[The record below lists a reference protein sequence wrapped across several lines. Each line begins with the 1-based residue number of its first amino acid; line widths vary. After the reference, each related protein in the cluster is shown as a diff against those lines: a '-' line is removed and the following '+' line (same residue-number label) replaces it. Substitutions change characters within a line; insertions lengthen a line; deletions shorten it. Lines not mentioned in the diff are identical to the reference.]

1 MYPLPSEDELKLQQ
15 TWLEFFTGSSEIG
28 EMNLVMFLYFDMAPK
43 NAVPSCPDLTRELL
57 MSAAEGSFACI
68 AGRHRTGP
76 SIAINLP
83 TW

>member
-1 MYPLPSEDELKLQQ
+1 
-15 TWLEFFTGSSEIG
+15 
-28 EMNLVMFLYFDMAPK
+28 MFLYFDMAPK

-83 TW
+83 AAMAAAPWDREEAEHESNFI